1 MKFKKFILF
10 FSDLIFFIFIYLI
23 ILKLTNRPSVPII
36 AILLF
41 TIFSF
46 VFWYERFYEIELYFN
61 RFIYFIKLIKI
72 NIVSF
77 ILFWGIWWL
86 LLKTQWPV
94 ASRLLIILIFVFYGF
109 IYSLTIRLLLGS
121 FLLKSTNIYLLL
133 TPKHKRFYK
142 GKFQKY
148 GKKPIELKNFEDIGK
163 KVKKGILLISYFP
176 SENVKTR
183 AEMWENY
190 FSQIFETKNKIMG
203 RKVKAL
209 FLNIYNRELG
219 IDFSSFYLDKI
230 PSLEIH
236 PYFKKYYLSIF
247 KKIMDFFLFFL
258 LLPLNALI
266 FPIVYLAIVFKLG
279 KPVVFKQLRIGKD
292 LKLFPLFKY
301 RTMRILSGTKENDVD
316 EIHLNYIKTL
326 LSEEENTPF
335 VPNEITEVE
344 KKVRKLKNRGE
355 FDLLGLI
362 LRKLSLD
369 ELPQIF
375 NVLRGEMSF
384 IGPRP
389 ALPYEVK
396 LYPTWALNRFNV
408 IQGITGLWQV
418 TGRGVMP
425 LHTSLFL
432 DCYYSL
438 EVSFFL
444 DLHILV
450 KTISSI
456 LNISKVY

>member
-1 MKFKKFILF
+1 M
-10 FSDLIFFIFIYLI
+10 
-23 ILKLTNRPSVPII
+23 
-36 AILLF
+36 
-41 TIFSF
+41 
-46 VFWYERFYEIELYFN
+46 
-61 RFIYFIKLIKI
+61 
-72 NIVSF
+72 
-77 ILFWGIWWL
+77 LFWGIWWL
-86 LLKTQWPV
+86 FLKAQWPI
-94 ASRLLIILIFVFYGF
+94 ASRLLIILIFIFYGI
-109 IYSLTIRLLLGS
+109 IYSLTIRLLVGS
-121 FLLKSTNIYLLL
+121 LLLKLTNIYLLL
-133 TPKHKRFYK
+133 TPKHKRIYK

-163 KVKKGILLISYFP
+163 KVKRGILLISYFP
-176 SENVKTR
+176 SENIKTR
-183 AEMWENY
+183 AGMWEDY
-190 FSQIFETKNKIMG
+190 FSQIFETKNEIIGK
-203 RKVKAL
+203 KVKAL
-209 FLNIYNRELG
+209 FFNIYNRELG
-219 IDFSSFYLDKI
+219 LDFSSFYLDKI

-236 PYFKKYYLSIF
+236 PHFKKFYLSIL
-247 KKIMDFFLFFL
+247 KKIMDILLFIL
-258 LLPLNALI
+258 LLPLNILI
-266 FPIVYLAIVFKLG
+266 FPIIYLAIVFKLG

-326 LSEEENTPF
+326 LSEEKNTPF
-335 VPNEITEVE
+335 VLNEITEVE

-444 DLHILV
+444 DLHILL
-450 KTISSI
+450 KTISSL